1 MIEPHCPSV
10 RRLTTRQMVTLSLL
24 VAVEVIL
31 SRFLSFYI
39 TPSIKVSF
47 SFLPVAASGIL
58 FGPFGGLVVGA
69 LGDLVGALL
78 FPVGSYLPGF
88 TVTAGFSG
96 LLYGLWLH
104 KKQGFTRLL
113 LARLSVLI
121 LCSTLLNSV
130 FLKIYYGSAFWAM
143 LLPRLLKNAVQ
154 LPADLLLLVGLRK
167 LLARIPVEVIK

>member
-1 MIEPHCPSV
+1 MIKPRPPAV
-10 RRLTTRQMVTLSLL
+10 FRLTTRQTVTLSLL

-39 TPSIKVSF
+39 TPSMKVSF

-58 FGPFGGLVVGA
+58 FGPFGGLVTGA
-69 LGDLVGALL
+69 LGDLLGALL
-78 FPVGSYLPGF
+78 FPIGSYLPGF
-88 TVTAGFSG
+88 TLTAGVSG

-104 KKQGFTRLL
+104 KKQGFVRLL

-121 LCSTLLNSV
+121 LCSTLLNSI
-130 FLKIYYGSAFWAM
+130 FLKLYYGSAFWAM

-154 LPADLLLLVGLRK
+154 LPADLLLLIGLRR
-167 LLARIPVEVIK
+167 LLARIPTEVIK